1 MEECLHL
8 LFYVEGENTMAKEKI
23 LIVDDEEHI
32 IELLK
37 FNLLNAGYEVLT
49 ANDGIDA
56 VKIAKAEKPSLLL
69 LDLMLPGIDGFDVC
83 KEIKRNNEMKNTSIV
98 MLTAKGEELDK
109 ILGLELGADD
119 YITKPFSVRELLARV
134 KAVLRRTN
142 SFNDPEDEIYDSQ
155 NLKVDFERHEVSVN
169 SEKVDL
175 TLKEFELLQILI
187 KNKGKILKRETLLDK
202 IWGYEYIG
210 ETRTVDVHIR
220 YLRKKIEEDDKNPRF
235 IETIR
240 GVGYRFNPAE

>member
-1 MEECLHL
+1 MS
-8 LFYVEGENTMAKEKI
+8 KEKI
-23 LIVDDEEHI
+23 LVVDDEEHI

-37 FNLLNAGYEVLT
+37 FNLLNAGYDVFT

-56 VKIAKAEKPSLLL
+56 VKLIKAEKPSLVL

-83 KEIKRNNEMKNTSIV
+83 KEIKRDKDLQKTSII

-142 SFNDPEDEIYDSQ
+142 VSSEMEDDVYDSQ
-155 NLKVDFERHEVSVN
+155 NLKVDFERHEVYAN
-169 SEKVDL
+169 GEKIDL

-240 GVGYRFNPAE
+240 GVGYRFNPVE